1 MSHPQPLTRIH
12 QLLARQ
18 AGSQPD
24 AICLYEEGGGILTY
38 AQLWQRAR
46 DAADWLA
53 AAGVRP
59 GHRVL
64 MVGENCAAMI
74 AALFGC
80 GIIGAWPVGVN
91 ARLSAREIAAISA
104 HAQPEVTLYTS
115 GISAAAA
122 AHAEA
127 AAAQPAEAAA
137 WGAGVHARRA
147 DAPTL
152 PETGA
157 PAAEVATVI

>member
-1 MSHPQPLTRIH
+1 MSHSEPLTRIH

-38 AQLWQRAR
+38 AQLWQRAE
-46 DAADWLA
+46 DAARWLA
-53 AAGVRP
+53 AAGVNP

-104 HAQPEVTLYTS
+104 HAQPEITLYPS
-115 GISAAAA
+115 GVSGAAA
-122 AHAEA
+122 AHADA
-127 AAAQPAEAAA
+127 AGAQPADAAA
-137 WGAGVHARRA
+137 RDAGF
-147 DAPTL
+147 
-152 PETGA
+152 
-157 PAAEVATVI
+157 

>member
-1 MSHPQPLTRIH
+1 MSHAQPLTRIH

-18 AGSQPD
+18 ASVQPD

-38 AQLWQRAR
+38 AQLWQRAQ
-46 DAADWLA
+46 AAAGWLA
-53 AAGVRP
+53 AAGVEP
-59 GHRVL
+59 GHRVM

-80 GIIGAWPVGVN
+80 GLVGAWPVGVN
-91 ARLSAREIAAISA
+91 ARLSAREIAAIGA

-115 GISAAAA
+115 GVSSAAA

-127 AAAQPAEAAA
+127 AGAQPADAVA
-137 WGAGVHARRA
+137 WGPGVHARHA
-147 DAPTL
+147 GSPT
-152 PETGA
+152 
-157 PAAEVATVI
+157 